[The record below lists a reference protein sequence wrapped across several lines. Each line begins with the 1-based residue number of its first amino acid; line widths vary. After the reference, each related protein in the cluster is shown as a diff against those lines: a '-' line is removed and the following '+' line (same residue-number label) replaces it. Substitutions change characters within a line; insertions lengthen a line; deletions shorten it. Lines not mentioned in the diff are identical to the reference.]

1 MRKDMSKVIVERP
14 RTGASRQRK
23 GRTEAVRDDDG
34 AVLPIRLAKRQT
46 GTKMLNENLGPLR
59 RFLES
64 SVGRPW
70 DKVYS
75 EISEHIRPSSTVQQ
89 HVLLHVADFVAT
101 KTWLVDGEVHVGVDR
116 FQATQLLKD
125 SRYRLYVHPKTGIL
139 ERNPAF
145 RIRPSRVEPKDIP
158 ADRRRDL
165 GPLRQAH
172 LFADGVWYDVVLE
185 AIPTKKL
192 TTRDARNTVTTR
204 KVELPYEDAVFA
216 ASLSQLTPHRLYG
229 RAGVYAVSFER
240 LTKAQRKKLG
250 LP

>member
-14 RTGASRQRK
+14 RTGANRQRK
-23 GRTEAVRDDDG
+23 GRTETLRDDDG
-34 AVLPIRLAKRQT
+34 QVMPIRLAKRQT

-64 SVGRPW
+64 SAGRPW

-89 HVLLHVADFVAT
+89 HVLLHVTDFVAT
-101 KTWLVDGEVHVGVDR
+101 QTRMVDGDVHVGGDR
-116 FQATQLLKD
+116 YSVTRPLKD

-145 RIRPSRVEPKDIP
+145 RIRPSRAEPKDIP

-165 GPLRQAH
+165 GLLRQAH
-172 LFADGVWYDVVLE
+172 LFADGAWYDVVLE
-185 AIPTKKL
+185 AIPTKRQ
-192 TTRDARNTVTTR
+192 TTRDAKNAVTVS
-204 KVELPYEDAVFA
+204 KVELPYEDAIFA
-216 ASLSQLTPHRLYG
+216 ANLSQLTPHRLYG
-229 RAGVYAVSFER
+229 RSGVYAVSFER
-240 LTKAQRKKLG
+240 LTKTQRKKLD